1 MSRLGE
7 SLPKSSLRTFLAP
20 SPLPSP
26 VSTLLYDCPVRD
38 VPDAQREVVATLP
51 CPVCDGTQA
60 RPAFAMDGFPKRV
73 VVCVECGLGR
83 LHPFP
88 EPAEIAGYYPPEYYG
103 TAGAKFTPLVE
114 ALVRRTASRSAKQL
128 VRGLPKGARVLDVGC
143 GRGVLLGTLADL
155 GMEVHGFE
163 VSASAAAGADAR
175 AEIRIAPDLNDA
187 EFPAEH
193 FDLVVIWHVL
203 EHVSDPRRT
212 IAEIHRLLKPGG
224 RVVVAVPNFS
234 SWQARW
240 AGPAWFHLDLPR
252 HLHHF
257 PQASLERLL
266 ARCGFECGRVRH
278 FSLRQNPFGWVQS
291 GLNRLRRYPRN
302 SLYELLQTKGGGD
315 RLPPRLRR
323 ELRAAYFLGMPVAL
337 GMSIVAATFR
347 SGATIDIT
355 AFKPPA

>member
-1 MSRLGE
+1 MTS
-7 SLPKSSLRTFLAP
+7 
-20 SPLPSP
+20 
-26 VSTLLYDCPVRD
+26 LLYDCPIREI
-38 VPDAQREVVATLP
+38 PDSDRVIVETLP
-51 CPVCDGTQA
+51 CPVCDATQA
-60 RPAFAMDGFPKRV
+60 RPAFQMVGLPLRV
-73 VVCVECGLGR
+73 VVCADCGLGR

-88 EPAEIAGYYPPEYYG
+88 QPDEIAGFYPPEYYG
-103 TAGAKFTPLVE
+103 TAGAKFTPWVE
-114 ALVRRTASRSAKQL
+114 TLVRRTAARSAKQL
-128 VRGLPKGARVLDVGC
+128 VRGLPRGACVLDVGC

-163 VSASAAAGADAR
+163 VSDSAAAGADPR

-187 EFPAEH
+187 EYPAER

-203 EHVSDPRRT
+203 EHVYDPRRT
-212 IAEIHRLLKPGG
+212 IAEIHRVLKPGG

-257 PQASLERLL
+257 PLAALERLL
-266 ARCGFECGRVRH
+266 ARCGFECGKVHH

-291 GLNRLRRYPRN
+291 ALNRSHRYPRN
-302 SLYELLQTKGGGD
+302 TLYTLLQTKGGGE
-315 RLPPRLRR
+315 RLPKRLRG
-323 ELRAAYFLGMPVAL
+323 ELRAAYLLGMPVAL
-337 GMSIVAATFR
+337 GVSLFAAALR

-355 AFKPPA
+355 ARKPHA